1 MIIVISGPSGVGK
14 SSIIKELSV
23 NKDLYFCV
31 SSTTRPIRSHEVEGI
46 DYKYIDNDQFKS
58 MIDQDLFIEYE
69 EYGNYLYGTSKEE
82 LLKQKEFKS
91 IILDL
96 EVNGALH
103 ILQRYTDSYGIF
115 VDISDELIV
124 ERLQL
129 RGDNDDDFI
138 NTRLSLDSK
147 QREHMDS
154 FDYVIINKEI
164 NITVKKITDI
174 IYNDIL

>member
-31 SSTTRPIRSHEVEGI
+31 SSTTRPIRSNEVEGI

-82 LLKQKEFKS
+82 LLKQLLLLFAKNLYS
-91 IILDL
+91 
-96 EVNGALH
+96 
-103 ILQRYTDSYGIF
+103 
-115 VDISDELIV
+115 
-124 ERLQL
+124 
-129 RGDNDDDFI
+129 
-138 NTRLSLDSK
+138 
-147 QREHMDS
+147 
-154 FDYVIINKEI
+154 
-164 NITVKKITDI
+164 
-174 IYNDIL
+174 